1 MKGRIAMA
9 LLQRLR
15 RTGIIANGPVGSV
28 TDHLSCPITSAIV
41 DRCPQDWN
49 DNPARHGVASAVRFR
64 SNVLYRHT
72 SHRIAGSTHSPR
84 RIKMASYVR
93 PVPTTDNPSASG
105 KRVVFRLLPA
115 AVVLG
120 AAALLTA
127 CGGGEPSGEYIGIE
141 GAVVDKLEFGP
152 DDKVRTTE
160 AGETKEGTFRFEGD

>member
-1 MKGRIAMA
+1 
-9 LLQRLR
+9 
-15 RTGIIANGPVGSV
+15 
-28 TDHLSCPITSAIV
+28 
-41 DRCPQDWN
+41 
-49 DNPARHGVASAVRFR
+49 
-64 SNVLYRHT
+64 
-72 SHRIAGSTHSPR
+72 
-84 RIKMASYVR
+84 MASYVR

-160 AGETKEGTFRFEGD
+160 AGETKEGTFRFEGDKLIVVTIDGDQNALTITDDGCLNGGYLGTYCKP